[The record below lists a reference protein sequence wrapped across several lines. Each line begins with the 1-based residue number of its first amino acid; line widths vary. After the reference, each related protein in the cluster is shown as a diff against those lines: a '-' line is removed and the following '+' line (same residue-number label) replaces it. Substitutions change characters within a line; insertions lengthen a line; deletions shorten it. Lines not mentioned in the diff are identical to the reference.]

1 MLRCAAIASP
11 QRTAEPTNRGI
22 ARNGLQIESDT
33 LLKIQFRSSLGG
45 NSLFVQL
52 RVSASEGCMTGL
64 SLDSARSM
72 ISEAHRMAAGK
83 PIAVAIVD
91 TSGNL
96 VAFER
101 SDGATPIN
109 VRAAIGKAY
118 TAAVT
123 ARETDELMERAKE
136 NPLAWQS
143 VMTKDPGPF
152 TLARGGVPLINNGE
166 VIGAV
171 GVSGRGGGDI
181 EVICA
186 QAARSAFAPT

>member
-1 MLRCAAIASP
+1 
-11 QRTAEPTNRGI
+11 
-22 ARNGLQIESDT
+22 
-33 LLKIQFRSSLGG
+33 
-45 NSLFVQL
+45 
-52 RVSASEGCMTGL
+52 
-64 SLDSARSM
+64 
-72 ISEAHRMAAGK
+72 MAAGK
-83 PIAVAIVD
+83 PIAVAVVD

-123 ARETDELMERAKE
+123 ARETEELMERAKE

-143 VMTKDPGPF
+143 VMAKDPGPI

>member
-1 MLRCAAIASP
+1 
-11 QRTAEPTNRGI
+11 
-22 ARNGLQIESDT
+22 
-33 LLKIQFRSSLGG
+33 
-45 NSLFVQL
+45 
-52 RVSASEGCMTGL
+52 MTGL
-64 SLDSARSM
+64 RLESARAM
-72 ISEAHRMAAGK
+72 ISAACRKAAGN

-91 TSGNL
+91 AAGNL
-96 VAFER
+96 IAFER

-123 ARETDELMERAKE
+123 ARETEELMERAKE

-152 TLARGGVPLINNGE
+152 TLARGGVPLINDGE

-171 GVSGRGGGDI
+171 GVSGRGGSDI